1 LPSVHLTKPE
11 LYSLSNGMDEMNA
24 LTTVNPFTHGG
35 PQGPDDALLDFSVN
49 TNPLG
54 PNLELVQAW
63 RNASLDRYPDPHYT
77 RAREALA
84 AWHGWDPDGVVLGVG
99 ASELLHRI
107 ARAFVRAGDVVYSLG
122 APFGEFARGVALQGG
137 VLRVLSRDT
146 VMSGDAQNGLPREGW
161 ASVVP
166 ATTKVLYLSNPHNPT
181 GHWLDPHGLITWPGM
196 LVVDEAYLPFVEQPV
211 SLPMRPNVIRVLSPG
226 KAHGLLGMRMAYA
239 LTTPQLAQRLL
250 ALQPAWAIPSALA
263 AVLEALPDHDAF
275 VARTM
280 PTVRAWARE
289 LANALGARPSGL
301 HFFTVD
307 LGDASATA
315 AALRERGIRVRDC
328 TSFGHPNLVRIAT
341 RTPED
346 NQRLIH
352 AWRAL

>member
-1 LPSVHLTKPE
+1 
-11 LYSLSNGMDEMNA
+11 MDERTPEDPALHTDLVQVYSPNA
-24 LTTVNPFTHGG
+24 PATADLFIHGG

-84 AWHGWDPDGVVLGVG
+84 GYHDWDPDGVVLGVG

-107 ARAFVRAGDVVYSLG
+107 ARALVRAGDVVYSLG

-137 VLRVLSRDT
+137 VLRVLPRD
-146 VMSGDAQNGLPREGW
+146 GW
-161 ASVVP
+161 MDVVP
-166 ATTKVLYLSNPHNPT
+166 SATQVLYLSNPHNPT
-181 GHWLDPHGLITWPGM
+181 GHWLDSHRLIAWPGI
-196 LVVDEAYLPFVEQPV
+196 LVVDEAYLPFVERPI
-211 SLPMRPNVIRVLSPG
+211 SLPMRSNVIRVLSPG

-239 LTTPQLAQRLL
+239 LTMPQLAQRLL

-280 PTVRAWARE
+280 PIVRAWARE
-289 LANALGARPSGL
+289 LANALGAEPSGL

-307 LGDASATA
+307 VGDASATA

-328 TSFGHPNLVRIAT
+328 TSFGHPHLVRIAT